1 MRVHDPEAH
10 ALRRG
15 LGVLDLACAALLVV
29 MVLWYSFRFVS
40 FSHYPEED
48 AAMLLR
54 YSEHVAQGQGVVWN
68 VGEKP
73 VDGATDFLFM
83 IVVGCLIRAGFSV
96 THAAQETA
104 LVCHTLTVLGIFLGT
119 RALSGGRRA
128 AAAVSAAYLAVGPG
142 LRYAAASYG
151 TPLTALLALATW
163 LVAMRVE
170 VSPPQ
175 GAQDWA
181 RLLGACTALLGM
193 ARPEGAL
200 LGLFCFATVVLLR
213 DRGDRN
219 DVLKA
224 FCSTFVPLGL
234 VCFTWH
240 WSYFGDPL
248 PNPFYRKAGGAPH
261 WHALARAFLN
271 IASLGGVFLAVLAAG
286 PLFRRTRRAS
296 LVALVPVAAF
306 GAIWV
311 LVSDE
316 TNYFMRF
323 RYPVLPL
330 ILVSAV
336 PVGENLA
343 EGVLRRLRGRGRVL
357 RATLAAA
364 VVSVALGVVAVQER
378 HSARIEPRRIGL
390 YDVALR
396 LRPLSSRSYALA
408 TTEAGLLPL
417 YSRWRAI
424 DAWGLN
430 DSWIAHHG
438 GITEQY
444 LDRYRPEVIMFHAYF
459 TADGVEE
466 SSDIRE
472 RGLGPS
478 WSAMVETLK
487 RYAEQR
493 GYVQAAV
500 FARST
505 DAHYYYV
512 RPDFPESEKVIGAI
526 RATRYR
532 WDGELLQPGP
542 TPPGRGPG

>member
-213 DRGDRN
+213 DRGERN

-240 WSYFGDPL
+240 WSCFGDPL

-261 WHALARAFLN
+261 WYALARAFLN

-466 SSDIRE
+466 SSDTRE

-532 WDGELLQPGP
+532 WDGELLRPGP